1 MVKYNEN
8 YKNELL
14 KENPLLENTVEIEN
28 TFIGG
33 LIFVDFD
40 ELANVLPDIKPTDFY
55 DKINVDFYQG
65 IIDFFSKNTSFDE
78 NIIMDYVAKNSKNNY
93 SEDILLK
100 KVADYLELAST
111 HNLKALASIIVDRAR
126 QRNLYEVGE
135 KIMKIASDISVPSSE
150 AIEISDELLKKV
162 AFQETKTNIVSL
174 KELAVKAMQN
184 FDIINN
190 EGAIKS
196 GYKTGFFEMDYMLNG
211 LNPSDLIIIAGRP
224 AMGKTAFAL
233 NLLTGFAKENPEKKA
248 MIFSLEMGE
257 QQLFNRF
264 LSMEG
269 EISNNI
275 LKQGILNDEN
285 AQKVGIGM
293 SNIGQCSIKI
303 VNEPI
308 LTPAKLRTIANL
320 EKRLHGLDFIVIDYL
335 QLMYSS
341 NKSMNKQQEVS
352 EISRELKLI
361 ARELDIPIVAL
372 SQLSRSLESRAD
384 KRPMLSDLRESGA
397 IEQDADIVIFLYRD
411 EYYNPQS
418 PDIGK
423 AEIIIAKHRN
433 GAVGT
438 IKMKFIPEF
447 TKFKNILQDD
457 DNIMEIGNAEF

>member
-55 DKINVDFYQG
+55 DKINADFYQG

-285 AQKVGIGM
+285 AQKVGIGV

-308 LTPAKLRTIANL
+308 LTPTKLRTIANL
-320 EKRLHGLDFIVIDYL
+320 EKRLYGLDFIVIDYL

-418 PDIGK
+418 PDVGK

>member
-55 DKINVDFYQG
+55 DKINADFYQG

-285 AQKVGIGM
+285 AQKVGIGV

-308 LTPAKLRTIANL
+308 LTPTKLRTIANL

-418 PDIGK
+418 PDVGK

-457 DNIMEIGNAEF
+457 DNIMKIGNAEF

>member
-55 DKINVDFYQG
+55 DKINADFYQG

-341 NKSMNKQQEVS
+341 NKSINKQQEVS

>member
-55 DKINVDFYQG
+55 DKINADFYQG

-184 FDIINN
+184 FDVINN

>member
-55 DKINVDFYQG
+55 DKINADFYQG

-184 FDIINN
+184 FDVINN

-361 ARELDIPIVAL
+361 ARELDVPIVAL

>member
-8 YKNELL
+8 YKNEIL

-55 DKINVDFYQG
+55 DKINADFYQG

-184 FDIINN
+184 FDVINN

-196 GYKTGFFEMDYMLNG
+196 GYKTGFFELDYMLNG

-303 VNEPI
+303 VNEAI
-308 LTPAKLRTIANL
+308 LTPSKLRTIANL

-418 PDIGK
+418 PDVGK

-447 TKFKNILQDD
+447 TKFKNILQDT
-457 DNIMEIGNAEF
+457 DNIMEVGNAEF

>member
-55 DKINVDFYQG
+55 DKINADFYQG

-100 KVADYLELAST
+100 KVADYLELSST

-126 QRNLYEVGE
+126 QRSLYEVGE

-184 FDIINN
+184 FDVINN

>member
-55 DKINVDFYQG
+55 DKINADFYQG

-184 FDIINN
+184 FDVINN

-285 AQKVGIGM
+285 AQKVGIGV

-308 LTPAKLRTIANL
+308 LTPSKLRTIANL

-335 QLMYSS
+335 QLMYSF

>member
-55 DKINVDFYQG
+55 DKINADFYQG

-184 FDIINN
+184 FDVINN

-457 DNIMEIGNAEF
+457 DNIIEIGNAEF

>member
-55 DKINVDFYQG
+55 DKINADFYQG

-361 ARELDIPIVAL
+361 AKELDIPIVAL

>member
-55 DKINVDFYQG
+55 DKINADFYQG

-111 HNLKALASIIVDRAR
+111 HNLKALAGIIVDRAR

-150 AIEISDELLKKV
+150 AIEMSDELLKKV

-174 KELAVKAMQN
+174 KELAVKAIQN
-184 FDIINN
+184 FDVINN

-285 AQKVGIGM
+285 AQKVGIGV

-303 VNEPI
+303 VNEAI

>member
-28 TFIGG
+28 TFLGG

-40 ELANVLPDIKPTDFY
+40 ELANVLQDIKPTDFY
-55 DKINVDFYQG
+55 DKINADFYQG

-162 AFQETKTNIVSL
+162 AFQESRTNIVSL

-184 FDIINN
+184 FDVINN

-196 GYKTGFFEMDYMLNG
+196 GYKTGFFELDYMLNG

-308 LTPAKLRTIANL
+308 LTPSKLRTIANL

-418 PDIGK
+418 PDVGK

-433 GAVGT
+433 GVVGT

-457 DNIMEIGNAEF
+457 ENIMEIGNAEF

>member
-55 DKINVDFYQG
+55 DKINADFYQG

-100 KVADYLELAST
+100 KVADFLELAST

-303 VNEPI
+303 VNEAI

>member
-55 DKINVDFYQG
+55 DKINADFYQG

-308 LTPAKLRTIANL
+308 LTPSKLRTIANL

>member
-55 DKINVDFYQG
+55 DKINADFYQG
-65 IIDFFSKNTSFDE
+65 IIDFFSKNTFFDE

-126 QRNLYEVGE
+126 QRSLYEVGE

-184 FDIINN
+184 FDVINN

>member
-28 TFIGG
+28 TFLGG

-55 DKINVDFYQG
+55 DKINADFYQG

-126 QRNLYEVGE
+126 QRSLYEVGE

-184 FDIINN
+184 FDVINN

-196 GYKTGFFEMDYMLNG
+196 GYKTGFFELDYMLNG

-285 AQKVGIGM
+285 AQKVGIGV

-418 PDIGK
+418 PDVGK

-457 DNIMEIGNAEF
+457 ENIMEIGNAEF

>member
-55 DKINVDFYQG
+55 DKINADFYQG

-184 FDIINN
+184 FDVINN

-285 AQKVGIGM
+285 AQKVGIGV

-308 LTPAKLRTIANL
+308 LTPSKLRTIANL

>member
-55 DKINVDFYQG
+55 DKINADFYQG

-275 LKQGILNDEN
+275 LKQGILNDELL
-285 AQKVGIGM
+285 M
-293 SNIGQCSIKI
+293 
-303 VNEPI
+303 
-308 LTPAKLRTIANL
+308 KLYL
-320 EKRLHGLDFIVIDYL
+320 L
-335 QLMYSS
+335 QL
-341 NKSMNKQQEVS
+341 N
-352 EISRELKLI
+352 
-361 ARELDIPIVAL
+361 
-372 SQLSRSLESRAD
+372 
-384 KRPMLSDLRESGA
+384 
-397 IEQDADIVIFLYRD
+397 
-411 EYYNPQS
+411 
-418 PDIGK
+418 
-423 AEIIIAKHRN
+423 
-433 GAVGT
+433 
-438 IKMKFIPEF
+438 
-447 TKFKNILQDD
+447 
-457 DNIMEIGNAEF
+457 

>member
-55 DKINVDFYQG
+55 DKINADFYQG

-285 AQKVGIGM
+285 AQKVGIGV

-418 PDIGK
+418 PDVGK

-433 GAVGT
+433 GAIGT

-457 DNIMEIGNAEF
+457 ENIMEIGNAEF

>member
-55 DKINVDFYQG
+55 DKINADFYQG

-184 FDIINN
+184 FDVINN

-341 NKSMNKQQEVS
+341 NKSINKQQEVS

>member
-28 TFIGG
+28 TFLGG

-55 DKINVDFYQG
+55 DKINADFYQG

-184 FDIINN
+184 FDVINN

-196 GYKTGFFEMDYMLNG
+196 GYKTGFFELDYMLNG

-308 LTPAKLRTIANL
+308 LTPSKLRTIANL

-418 PDIGK
+418 PDVGK

>member
-55 DKINVDFYQG
+55 DKINADFYQG

-303 VNEPI
+303 VNEAI
-308 LTPAKLRTIANL
+308 LTPSKLRTIANL

>member
-55 DKINVDFYQG
+55 DKINADFYQG

-285 AQKVGIGM
+285 AQKVGIGV

-418 PDIGK
+418 PDVGK

-457 DNIMEIGNAEF
+457 ENIMEIGNAEF

>member
-55 DKINVDFYQG
+55 DKINADFYQG

-285 AQKVGIGM
+285 AQKVGIGV

-418 PDIGK
+418 PDVGK

>member
-55 DKINVDFYQG
+55 DKINADFYQG

-303 VNEPI
+303 VNEAI

-457 DNIMEIGNAEF
+457 ENIMEIGNAEF

>member
-55 DKINVDFYQG
+55 DKINADFYQG

-150 AIEISDELLKKV
+150 AIEISDELLRKV

-184 FDIINN
+184 FDVINN

-196 GYKTGFFEMDYMLNG
+196 GYKTGFFELDYMLNG

-303 VNEPI
+303 VNEAI

-418 PDIGK
+418 PDVGK

-447 TKFKNILQDD
+447 TKFKNILQDT
-457 DNIMEIGNAEF
+457 DNIMEVGNAEF

>member
-28 TFIGG
+28 TFLGG

-55 DKINVDFYQG
+55 DKINADFYQG

-184 FDIINN
+184 FDVINN

-196 GYKTGFFEMDYMLNG
+196 GYKTGFFELDYMLNG

-308 LTPAKLRTIANL
+308 LTPSKLRTIANL

-447 TKFKNILQDD
+447 TKFKNILQDAE
-457 DNIMEIGNAEF
+457 NIMEIGNAEF

>member
-55 DKINVDFYQG
+55 DKINADFYQG

-184 FDIINN
+184 FDVINN
-190 EGAIKS
+190 ESAIKS
-196 GYKTGFFEMDYMLNG
+196 GYKTGFFELDYMLNG

>member
-55 DKINVDFYQG
+55 DKINADFYQG

-162 AFQETKTNIVSL
+162 AFQKTKTNIVSL

-184 FDIINN
+184 FDVINN

>member
-55 DKINVDFYQG
+55 DKINADFYQG

-285 AQKVGIGM
+285 AQKVGIGV

-308 LTPAKLRTIANL
+308 LTPTKLRTIANL

-418 PDIGK
+418 PDVGK

>member
-55 DKINVDFYQG
+55 DKINADFYQG

-184 FDIINN
+184 FDVINN
-190 EGAIKS
+190 KGAIKS
-196 GYKTGFFEMDYMLNG
+196 GYKTGFFELDYMLNG

>member
-55 DKINVDFYQG
+55 DKINADFYQG

-78 NIIMDYVAKNSKNNY
+78 NIVMDYVAKNSKNNY

-184 FDIINN
+184 FDVINN

-308 LTPAKLRTIANL
+308 LTPSKLRTIANL

-418 PDIGK
+418 PDVGK

>member
-55 DKINVDFYQG
+55 DKINADFYQG

-111 HNLKALASIIVDRAR
+111 HNLKALAGIIVDRAR

-150 AIEISDELLKKV
+150 AIEMSDELLKKV

-174 KELAVKAMQN
+174 KELAVKAIQN
-184 FDIINN
+184 FDVINN

-285 AQKVGIGM
+285 AQKVGIGV

-303 VNEPI
+303 VNEAI

-433 GAVGT
+433 GTVGT

>member
-28 TFIGG
+28 TFLGG

-55 DKINVDFYQG
+55 DKINADFYQG

-184 FDIINN
+184 FDVINN

>member
-55 DKINVDFYQG
+55 DKINADFYQG

-184 FDIINN
+184 FDVINN

-196 GYKTGFFEMDYMLNG
+196 GYKTGFFELDYMLNG

-352 EISRELKLI
+352 EISRELKLV

>member
-55 DKINVDFYQG
+55 DKINADFYQG

-303 VNEPI
+303 VNEAI

-418 PDIGK
+418 PDVGK

-433 GAVGT
+433 GAIGT

-457 DNIMEIGNAEF
+457 ENIMEIGNAEF

>member
-55 DKINVDFYQG
+55 DKINADFYQG

-162 AFQETKTNIVSL
+162 AFQETKTNIISL

>member
-1 MVKYNEN
+1 MIKYNEN

-55 DKINVDFYQG
+55 DKINADFYQG

-126 QRNLYEVGE
+126 QRSLYEVGE

-184 FDIINN
+184 FDVINN

-233 NLLTGFAKENPEKKA
+233 NLLTGFAKENSEKKA

-372 SQLSRSLESRAD
+372 SQLSRSLENRAD

>member
-55 DKINVDFYQG
+55 DKINADFYQG

-100 KVADYLELAST
+100 KVADYLESAST